1 MQTTGKLFD
10 DLARVAGGAAGA
22 LHGIRDEVEGLVKA
36 RLERVLADMDLVTRE
51 EFEAMKAVA
60 IKAREEQ
67 ERLAKELDAL
77 KAGVGAETTGA
88 EATGAEAANAK
99 PSVKRKARPTKKA
112 PAQAPA
118 KTSE

>member
-51 EFEAMKAVA
+51 EFEATKAVA

-67 ERLAKELDAL
+67 EKLAQELAAL
-77 KAGVGAETTGA
+77 KAET
-88 EATGAEAANAK
+88 AASLTQKEPDQKK
-99 PSVKRKARPTKKA
+99 PVQKKQATKK
-112 PAQAPA
+112 PA
-118 KTSE
+118 